1 MAVLAL
7 LKTKNMKEHL
17 LNLVD
22 TSRKYTLEVAAAMP
36 TEKFDTKPVDTVWS
50 FKELLHH
57 IAYGIDWWAANYI
70 RSEKM
75 EWEPTEVSKNKKEVI
90 SYLEKAF
97 AGLASSVKAGAL
109 DEEAVRGVHSTL
121 DHITHHRG
129 QAVLHLRVQG
139 EEVPGYVY

>member
-1 MAVLAL
+1 
-7 LKTKNMKEHL
+7 MKEHL

-36 TEKFDTKPVDTVWS
+36 PGKYETKPVDSVWN

-57 IAYGIDWWAANYI
+57 IAYGIEWWESNYVRGNQI
-70 RSEKM
+70 
-75 EWEPTEVSKNKKEVI
+75 EWEPGAVGKDPKEVVK
-90 SYLEKAF
+90 YLEKAY
-97 AGLASSVKAGAL
+97 AGLEKAIKELRL
-109 DEEAVRGVHSTL
+109 DEAAVNGVHSTL
-121 DHITHHRG
+121 DHVTHHRG